1 MYMRGLSVNH
11 LRKTSVTRQEYV
23 TEVWREGDNWDSKG
37 DFNDEDFIPR
47 NNNYDF
53 SAHKDLR
60 EHVEEMQTY
69 LFTVRDEI
77 DKVMQNLNMLSVKLT

>member
-1 MYMRGLSVNH
+1 MNKIRKSFKPSNIDPIDLLSK
-11 LRKTSVTRQEYV
+11 L
-23 TEVWREGDNWDSKG
+23 
-37 DFNDEDFIPR
+37 IPR

-77 DKVMQNLNMLSVKLT
+77 DKVMHNLNMLSVKLT